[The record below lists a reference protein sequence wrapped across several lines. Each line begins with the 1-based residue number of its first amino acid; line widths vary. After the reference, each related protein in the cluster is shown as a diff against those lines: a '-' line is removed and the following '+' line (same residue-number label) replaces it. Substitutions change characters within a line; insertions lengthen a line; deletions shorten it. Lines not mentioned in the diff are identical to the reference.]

1 MRTIVFYVLLLI
13 VSFFAQRL
21 EAQEKD
27 YQKKIIVLENLKDDV
42 INQEKSA
49 LKVEIELINKQLKDD
64 DITFVKAQE
73 LKKTAAKKHALN
85 IENSI
90 AIIDNKIS
98 LLVRNKGEYFALND
112 KMILED
118 DGMFKIDV
126 NGERVLSFD
135 SNDWKR
141 EVKYDRR
148 TYFDPVLAVGINN
161 TIISGQSLE
170 DSPYKLGGS
179 RFVELG
185 WAWRTRVF
193 KNSNAL
199 RFSYGVSFQFN
210 GLKPKNNQYFVVN
223 NGETELQEFEFDL
236 RKSKFRMDN
245 LVFPIHF
252 EFGPSK
258 FSKTDKRIRYSI
270 RNQFRLGIGGYGG
283 FNIGTRQ
290 KLKYTREGKNVK
302 DKLKGGYNT
311 SSFVYGLSAY
321 AGFDGVQLYA
331 KYDLNP
337 IFKDAVVEQRNISL
351 GVRFDLD

>member
-1 MRTIVFYVLLLI
+1 MRIITHFVLVFF
-13 VSFFAQRL
+13 VSFFTQQI
-21 EAQEKD
+21 EAQEKS
-27 YQKKIIVLENLKDDV
+27 YEKKIIVLENLKDDV
-42 INQEKSA
+42 IGKEKEA
-49 LKVEIELINKQLKDD
+49 LKRQIQRINKQIKSEE
-64 DITFVKAQE
+64 ITIQKGTE
-73 LKKTAAKKHALN
+73 LKEVAAKKHALN

-90 AIIDNKIS
+90 SIIDNKIS
-98 LLVRNKGEYFALND
+98 LLKRNEGENFALND
-112 KMILED
+112 QMLLDD
-118 DGMFKIDV
+118 DGMFNIDV
-126 NGERVLSFD
+126 NGDRIVSFN

-148 TYFDPVLAVGINN
+148 TYVDPVIAVGLNN
-161 TIISGQSLE
+161 AIIDGQSLE
-170 DSPYKLGGS
+170 DSPYKFGGS
-179 RFVELG
+179 RFFELG

-210 GLKPKNNQYFVVN
+210 GLKPKNNEYFVVN

-245 LVFPIHF
+245 LVFPIYF

-258 FSKTDKRIRYSI
+258 FNQSEKRIRYSI
-270 RNQFRLGIGGYGG
+270 RNQFRIGVGGYGG

-290 KLKYTREGKNVK
+290 KLKYTQNGESVK
-302 DKLKGGYNT
+302 EKLKSGYNT

-321 AGFDGVQLYA
+321 VGFDGIQLYA

-337 IFKDAVVEQRNISL
+337 IFKDAAIEQRNVSL
-351 GVRFDLD
+351 GLRFDLD

>member
-1 MRTIVFYVLLLI
+1 MKTITQLLVFLL
-13 VSFFAQRL
+13 VSFFIQNL
-21 EAQEKD
+21 EAQEKN
-27 YQKKIIVLENLKDDV
+27 YEKRVNSLEQVKSEV
-42 INQEKSA
+42 IKREKEA
-49 LKVEIELINKQLKDD
+49 LKIAIENINEQLKNEE
-64 DITFVKAQE
+64 ISASEAQE
-73 LKKTAAKKHALN
+73 LKETAAKKHALN

-98 LLVRNKGEYFALND
+98 LLNRNEGEKYALTND
-112 KMILED
+112 LLVGD
-118 DGMFKIDV
+118 DGMFNIDV
-126 NGERVLSFD
+126 NGERVLSFN

-148 TYFDPVLAVGINN
+148 TYIDPVIAFGINN
-161 TIISGQSLE
+161 AIIDGQSLE

-179 RFVELG
+179 RFIELG

-223 NGETELQEFEFDL
+223 NDETELQEFDVDL
-236 RKSKFRMDN
+236 DKSKFRMDN

-258 FSKTDKRIRYSI
+258 FSQSEKRIRYSI
-270 RNQFRLGIGGYGG
+270 HNQFRFGIGGYGG

-290 KLKYTREGKNVK
+290 KLKYERNGENVK
-302 DKLKGGYNT
+302 DKLKRGYNT
-311 SSFVYGLSAY
+311 SNFIYGLSAY
-321 AGFDGVQLYA
+321 VGFDGVQLYA

-337 IFKDAVVEQRNISL
+337 IFKDALVEQRNVSL
-351 GVRFDLD
+351 GLRFDLD

>member
-1 MRTIVFYVLLLI
+1 MTRITIYLLI
-13 VSFFAQRL
+13 LLVSFFTQQLNAQ
-21 EAQEKD
+21 QKS
-27 YQKKIIVLENLKDDV
+27 YQKKIIVLENLKDD
-42 INQEKSA
+42 IIDKEKSG
-49 LKVEIELINKQLKDD
+49 LKKEIELINEQLKHNDV
-64 DITFVKAQE
+64 TPEEAQE
-73 LKKTAAKKHALN
+73 LKKATAKKYALN

-98 LLVRNKGEYFALND
+98 LLKRNEGEHFVLTD
-112 KMILED
+112 KMVLED
-118 DGMFKIDV
+118 DDMFKIDI
-126 NGERVLSFD
+126 NGERVLSFN
-135 SNDWKR
+135 SKEWKR

-148 TYFDPVLAVGINN
+148 TYIDPVIAVGLNN
-161 TIISGQSLE
+161 TIIDGQSLE

-179 RFVELG
+179 RFLELG

-193 KNSNAL
+193 RNSNAL
-199 RFSYGVSFQFN
+199 RFSYGISFQFN
-210 GLKPKNNQYFVVN
+210 GLKPKNNQYFVVE

-258 FSKTDKRIRYSI
+258 FSETDKRIRYSI
-270 RNQFRLGIGGYGG
+270 RNQFRIGIGGYGG

-290 KLKYTREGKNVK
+290 KLKYTREGRNVK
-302 DKLKGGYNT
+302 DKLKGGYDT

-321 AGFDGVQLYA
+321 IGFDGVQLYA

-351 GVRFDLD
+351 GLRFDLD